1 MYLEAAQDSAA
12 SPQFDQPFRVVR
24 DSGPR
29 CPVVPR
35 EEASMWAVV
44 GQVSIQPGREDESQ
58 EYLTANVLPRVKQ
71 APGVVAGYWVAPQ
84 DGHGLGI
91 TLYESEEAARGG
103 AEMARKGPTPDYVT
117 FDSIDVREVIAQ
129 I

>member
-1 MYLEAAQDSAA
+1 
-12 SPQFDQPFRVVR
+12 
-24 DSGPR
+24 
-29 CPVVPR
+29 
-35 EEASMWAVV
+35 MWAVV
-44 GQVSIQPGREDESQ
+44 GQVSIQPGREDEGQ
-58 EYLTANVLPRVKQ
+58 EYLKANVLPRVKQ

>member
-1 MYLEAAQDSAA
+1 
-12 SPQFDQPFRVVR
+12 
-24 DSGPR
+24 
-29 CPVVPR
+29 VVPR

-44 GQVSIQPGREDESQ
+44 GQVSIQPGREDEGQ
-58 EYLTANVLPRVKQ
+58 EYLKANVLPRVKQ

>member
-1 MYLEAAQDSAA
+1 
-12 SPQFDQPFRVVR
+12 
-24 DSGPR
+24 
-29 CPVVPR
+29 
-35 EEASMWAVV
+35 MWAVV

-58 EYLTANVLPRVKQ
+58 EYLKANVLPRVKQ

-103 AEMARKGPTPDYVT
+103 AEMARGSAPDYVT

>member
-1 MYLEAAQDSAA
+1 
-12 SPQFDQPFRVVR
+12 
-24 DSGPR
+24 
-29 CPVVPR
+29 VVPR

-44 GQVSIQPGREDESQ
+44 GQVSIQTGREDESQ
-58 EYLTANVLPRVKQ
+58 EYLEANVLPRVKQ

-103 AEMARKGPTPDYVT
+103 AEMARTGPIPDYVT